1 MTRRSDSCEDCL
13 GHGYITVIEERPRAE
28 GYAPSNSYRR
38 EVCLRCHGTGY
49 EPELDNEEE

>member
-1 MTRRSDSCEDCL
+1 MTPRSDSCEDCL

-28 GYAPSNSYRR
+28 GYAPSNAYRR
-38 EVCLRCHGTGY
+38 EICLRCHGTGY